1 MSEQTDGGAAVTSAT
16 ATTDS
21 VTKQTPSDALRVAV
35 IGVGGM
41 GHYSV
46 TAGMTEHIAAI
57 CDVDDNEIA
66 KALKRIDDKEQPIP
80 KVYHDYRKLLEECA
94 NEIDVVLI
102 GTPDHH
108 HAPAALRAIDLG
120 KATFCQKPLA
130 HNIYE
135 CYALAKAAREK
146 NVLTQMGNQGHC
158 GEPVRVACEL
168 IWAGAIGN
176 VTATH
181 TVLGRNFG
189 GVGGRRVAKPIPD
202 GVHWDEWIG
211 PAPYRHYHEGLHPFG
226 WRSYRQFGTGT
237 IGDMACH
244 NLDALFWALHVAD
257 AKQLTVECL
266 GTTGGSD
273 QLFPQNNIVRYEIPA
288 RGDMVPF
295 TATVYDHSKIQPE
308 IVTEAEREY
317 GIDFNEG
324 TLFVGD
330 KGLLWTA
337 STASNVKLLP
347 LSRHEAY
354 TMPEPTLP
362 RAHGEPIEDL
372 FWAMKNGGT
381 PCSDFTSSAGPL
393 TAFALLGHLAQFA
406 GIDRKLDWDVE
417 GMCCTNAP
425 EVNRYVRR
433 RYRPGWEV

>member
-1 MSEQTDGGAAVTSAT
+1 MSNGSRAA
-16 ATTDS
+16 D
-21 VTKQTPSDALRVAV
+21 TPGVLKHQSPSNTLRVAV

-41 GHYSV
+41 GEYSV
-46 TAGMTEHIAAI
+46 NAGLTEQITAI
-57 CDVDDNEIA
+57 CDIDDNEIA
-66 KALKRIDDKEQPIP
+66 KALKRSAKKQKTAP
-80 KVYHDYRKLLEECA
+80 KVYTDYRKLLDACA

-108 HAPAALRAIDLG
+108 HAPAAIRAIDLG

-146 NVLTQMGNQGHC
+146 KVLTQMGNQGHC
-158 GEPVRVACEL
+158 GEPVRRACEL
-168 IWAGAIGN
+168 IWAGAIGK
-176 VTATH
+176 VTETY

-189 GVGGRRVAKPIPD
+189 GVGGRRAAKPVPA

-244 NLDALFWALHVAD
+244 NLDVLFWALHIAD
-257 AKQLTVECL
+257 AKQVTVECL

-273 QLFPQNNIVRYEIPA
+273 QLFPQNNIVRYQIPA
-288 RGDMVPF
+288 RGDMPAL
-295 TATVYDHSKIQPE
+295 TSTVYDHTKIQPK
-308 IVTEAEREY
+308 IVSEAEREY
-317 GIDFNEG
+317 GIDFGEG

-337 STASNVKLLP
+337 STASDVKLLP
-347 LSRHEAY
+347 LKRNAEVPA
-354 TMPEPTLP
+354 PQPTLP

-372 FWAMKNGGT
+372 FWAIKHNGT
-381 PCSDFTSSAGPL
+381 PCSSFDASAGPL

-406 GIDRKLDWDVE
+406 GIGQKLEWDVE
-417 GMCCTNAP
+417 GMRCANVP
-425 EVNRYVRR
+425 EVNHYVRR
-433 RYRPGWEV
+433 RYRKGWEV